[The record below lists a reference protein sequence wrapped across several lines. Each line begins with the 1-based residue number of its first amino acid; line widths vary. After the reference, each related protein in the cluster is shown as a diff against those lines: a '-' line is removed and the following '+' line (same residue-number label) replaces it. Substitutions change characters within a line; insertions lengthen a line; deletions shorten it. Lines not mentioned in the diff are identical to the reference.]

1 MRYCLACRNL
11 SGEGAYCTRCG
22 RSFGGRLCGG
32 KQRHLNPP
40 DALYCGQCGSQDLS
54 DAADSIPLG
63 SPLKLLVLLGFTLIV
78 VLGVSALL
86 GSRLPGFTE
95 LTGYRSPAV
104 WLIETSA
111 RPVIFA
117 VVIYVLLGLLPGKVG
132 RQLQKLFGK
141 FCVECLRFA
150 VTLVLRMLTAILR
163 VFGGNGVKR

>member
-1 MRYCLACRNL
+1 MRYCLACREL

-40 DALYCGQCGSQDLS
+40 DALYCGQCGSPNLTE
-54 DAADSIPLG
+54 AADSIPLG
-63 SPLKLLVLLGFTLIV
+63 SPLRLLVLLGLVVIV
-78 VLGVSALL
+78 VLGVTALL

-95 LTGYRSPAV
+95 LTGYRSPVV

-111 RPVIFA
+111 RLVLFA
-117 VVIYVLLGLLPGKVG
+117 VVIYVLLGLLPGKAG

-141 FCVECLRFA
+141 LCVECVRFA
-150 VTLVLRMLTAILR
+150 VTLVLRLLTTILR
-163 VFGGNGVKR
+163 VFGGNGIKR